1 MRAGNKLITA
11 AGFRE
16 PLSVTTLPAS
26 KLFIQAIATNTTLV
40 FVGDVAVMA
49 ASVSPAGIGLDA
61 SDLLILENVD
71 LSQVYIDA
79 RTANEGISWLAI

>member
-1 MRAGNKLITA
+1 MRAGNKLISA

-16 PLSVTTLPAS
+16 PLSVTPLLAS
-26 KLFIQAIATNTTLV
+26 KLFIQAIATNTPLV
-40 FVGDVAVMA
+40 FVRDIAVMA
-49 ASVSPAGIGLDA
+49 ATVSPAGIGLDA